1 MQLHKKPICIANPR
15 NLSSPSKN
23 NGGKQISD
31 KRKRRRFLVKRRP
44 WSCRIYSNTP
54 PGVCSLKFPI
64 VPFPNKPKKL
74 QRSAFNNALLDFL
87 HFSGGRLPLF
97 FT

>member
-15 NLSSPSKN
+15 NLSLPSKS

-44 WSCRIYSNTP
+44 YSYVYTQTCRRAYA
-54 PGVCSLKFPI
+54 V
-64 VPFPNKPKKL
+64 
-74 QRSAFNNALLDFL
+74 
-87 HFSGGRLPLF
+87 
-97 FT
+97 